1 MSKFFPNDYPPVG
14 RFFPMQDKIKLLKA
28 NIAELETFEWYSAA
42 TGKWLGDK
50 CRMLMPLMNDSE
62 RESIQKSMNDVRLT
76 IIGILEREVND
87 IENLLKSGAN
97 D

>member
-1 MSKFFPNDYPPVG
+1 MSNFSPNDDPPVG
-14 RFFPMQDKIKLLKA
+14 RFYPIQDKIKLLKA

-62 RESIQKSMNDVRLT
+62 REIIQKRMNVVRLK
-76 IIGILEREVND
+76 IIGILEREVNN
-87 IENLLKSGAN
+87 IEDLLNNRAN